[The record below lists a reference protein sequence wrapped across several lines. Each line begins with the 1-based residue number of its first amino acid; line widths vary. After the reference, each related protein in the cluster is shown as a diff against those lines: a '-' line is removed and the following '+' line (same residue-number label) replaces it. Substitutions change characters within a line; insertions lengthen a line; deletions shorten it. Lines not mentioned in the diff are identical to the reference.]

1 MTVRKDLPIILGFIG
16 GAAVVLMTFFDNAGL
31 KYWANNFLQ
40 WRVIM
45 AYFALLLGGG
55 NILRIHW
62 KTATLRRKNWI
73 HSWVLIATLFITLFC
88 GIILGLRSP
97 QYLFLFN
104 GLYSPLGATVFSMN
118 AFYIAS
124 ACYRAFR
131 IRNGL
136 AAVLLLSGTLVMLG
150 KVGIGATLWNQFPVI
165 SDWILNFPNSAA
177 MRAMSMGS
185 ALGMVGVSLRIVLGL
200 ERGHL
205 GTQ

>member
-1 MTVRKDLPIILGFIG
+1 MTVRRDLPIWLGAIG
-16 GAAVVLMTFFDNAGL
+16 GFFVVLMTFFDNAGIRNT
-31 KYWANNFLQ
+31 ANSFLQ

-55 NILRIHW
+55 NVLRIHW
-62 KTATLRRKNWI
+62 KTATLRRRNWI
-73 HSWVLIATLFITLFC
+73 HSWTLIITLFVTLIA
-88 GIILGLRSP
+88 GIGFGLRSP
-97 QYLFLFN
+97 SYLFLFN
-104 GLYSPLGATVFSMN
+104 SLYSPLGATVFSMN

-131 IRNGL
+131 IRNAL
-136 AAVLLLSGTLVMLG
+136 AAVLLVSGTLVMLG
-150 KVGIGATLWNQFPVI
+150 KVGIGAMLWSQFPVM
-165 SDWILNFPNSAA
+165 SDWILNVPNSAA